1 MSGQQSETGDTS
13 FERLAGGI
21 CRLERLLRTLR
32 VSGKTVLYD
41 LAVVDFSSQVLE
53 AAKATILLQLSE
65 VPRVSWTTARLSF
78 EAMHDLFYL
87 VQLCPDRL
95 EAGARVYVSALAA
108 KAKSR
113 GILDRAAR
121 EAEIEAPPDDPGKPT
136 LREFVREEAEDIETL
151 SPGSKDA
158 ILKVLD
164 DRLSGGDRHWS
175 GLPRKQMTKRIRKE
189 LEGADLASMFEAYY
203 DAISVSA
210 HPRLRIGEA
219 VSIDGTSVRIRSAD
233 DVPNDASSEI
243 ACACVQTVEKLLEK
257 YLAGEDAP

>member
-21 CRLERLLRTLR
+21 RRLERLLRTLR

-87 VQLCPDRL
+87 VELCPDRL

-121 EAEIEAPPDDPGKPT
+121 EAEIEAPPD
-136 LREFVREEAEDIETL
+136 E
-151 SPGSKDA
+151 
-158 ILKVLD
+158 
-164 DRLSGGDRHWS
+164 
-175 GLPRKQMTKRIRKE
+175 RIRASRLCGSSFARKRKTSRR
-189 LEGADLASMFEAYY
+189 LALVQRTRSSRRSTTGSA
-203 DAISVSA
+203 AVTGIGLVCLVS
-210 HPRLRIGEA
+210 
-219 VSIDGTSVRIRSAD
+219 
-233 DVPNDASSEI
+233 
-243 ACACVQTVEKLLEK
+243 K
-257 YLAGEDAP
+257 